1 MMNFTEHIKELATL
15 IARVKELNELA
26 LTDELV
32 NELFQ
37 TEQIIETR
45 IKTIEDDFLATATAD
60 EQHLF
65 LILKNQFLDL
75 VDFKG

>member
-1 MMNFTEHIKELATL
+1 
-15 IARVKELNELA
+15 
-26 LTDELV
+26 V